1 MSRRSVYG
9 VPAIDLSGIRAVV
22 FDTDGVVT
30 DTARVHAAA
39 WKSALDPFLRE
50 RSAPFD
56 VREDYLC
63 HVDGRTRL
71 DGARTFLASRGLDPS
86 EEEVA
91 ALGEAKDR
99 VFLAQIERYGVAA
112 FPAAVRLLHEL
123 RHRGSRTAAV
133 SASTHCHRVV
143 TAAGLMH
150 LFDVVVA
157 GRHDQPG
164 PASFEEGARL
174 LDVPPAEIAVVGD
187 TLPGIEA
194 AGQGGFGLIVAVD
207 RAGLAFKELGA
218 HVVISDLAELDVTGR
233 VRL

>member
-1 MSRRSVYG
+1 MA
-9 VPAIDLSGIRAVV
+9 AIDLSGIRAVV

-39 WKSALDPFLRE
+39 WKSVFDPYLRAL
-50 RSAPFD
+50 SSTPFD

-71 DGARTFLASRGLDPS
+71 DGVRTFLASRGIRPG

-91 ALGEAKDR
+91 ALGSAKDR
-99 VFLAQIERYGVAA
+99 IFVEQIERYGVAA
-112 FPAAVRLLHEL
+112 FPSAVGLLHEL
-123 RHRGSRTAAV
+123 RHRGCRTAGV
-133 SASTHCHRVV
+133 SASAHCRKVI

-150 LFDVVVA
+150 LFDVVID

-164 PASFEEGARL
+164 PASFEEAARL
-174 LDVPPAEIAVVGD
+174 LDVPPERAAVVGD

-194 AGQGGFGLIVAVD
+194 AARAGFGQVVAID

-218 HVVISDLAELDVTGR
+218 HVVITDLAELDVTGR
-233 VRL
+233 VPL